1 MENLTLQQYMDLYKK
16 PLNEQTTEAI
26 LKLSEVTV
34 VKGKK
39 TKKDRKDKK
48 MQDKKIQKKDKA
60 DDEKR
65 PSQGCER
72 TRQEEQKMK
81 KGSLATPST

>member
-60 DDEKR
+60 AKK
-65 PSQGCER
+65 
-72 TRQEEQKMK
+72 TMK
-81 KGSLATPST
+81 KDQVKGAKEQDKRNKK